1 MFKCCLRNGSNFL
14 RKVEFVMA
22 NSKNVHSPERKIY
35 LDVVKGIAIISVVL
49 GHCIQFGSGREFLQS
64 EAFFAD
70 AVFKAIYGCHMAL
83 FMLVSGYLFGIS
95 LKRHTWSQ
103 VFASRFTSLL
113 LPLMS
118 WGLIGVVVAVIHY
131 HGIVPLLKA
140 IVWQYLYHMWFIWA
154 IFYNS
159 LFVLMLR
166 RFCKDS
172 ALIYFIA
179 WLLLFVIPDAFN
191 LSLYK
196 YMYPYF
202 LCGYLTCK
210 FDLLARLQDRICSN
224 WGLLMACAVSY
235 VLLMQFFVY
244 ESYIYTSH
252 YSIVNF
258 KTGAF
263 DWWKLGNDIYRMV
276 TAFAGSGL
284 VLLSVYT
291 LWKKTSWFPIWKL
304 IAKLGKASLV
314 VYLFS
319 SEVIFFHVLPKIT
332 QGFVP
337 SYLIT
342 LLETVI
348 ILFVCYLVYMVMK
361 NVTFLNK
368 LFLGGR

>member
-83 FMLVSGYLFGIS
+83 FMLVSGYLFGMS
-95 LKRHTWSQ
+95 LKRHTWRQ
-103 VFASRFTSLL
+103 LFASRFTSLL

-131 HGIVPLLKA
+131 QSIVPLIKE
-140 IVWQYLYHMWFIWA
+140 IVWRYLHSMWFIWA

-159 LFVLMLR
+159 LFVLLVR

-210 FDLLARLQDRICSN
+210 FDLLARLQDRICGN

-291 LWKKTSWFPIWKL
+291 LWKKTSWLPIWKL

-319 SEVIFFHVLPKIT
+319 SEVIFSHVLPKIT

>member
-1 MFKCCLRNGSNFL
+1 
-14 RKVEFVMA
+14 MA

-83 FMLVSGYLFGIS
+83 FMLVSGYLFGMS
-95 LKRHTWSQ
+95 LKRHTWRQ

-140 IVWQYLYHMWFIWA
+140 IVWQYLHHMWFIWA

-263 DWWKLGNDIYRMV
+263 DWWKLG
-276 TAFAGSGL
+276 
-284 VLLSVYT
+284 
-291 LWKKTSWFPIWKL
+291 
-304 IAKLGKASLV
+304 KASLV

-319 SEVIFFHVLPKIT
+319 SEVIFSHVLPKIT
-332 QGFVP
+332 QGFVT

-348 ILFVCYLVYMVMK
+348 ILFVCYLVYMIMK